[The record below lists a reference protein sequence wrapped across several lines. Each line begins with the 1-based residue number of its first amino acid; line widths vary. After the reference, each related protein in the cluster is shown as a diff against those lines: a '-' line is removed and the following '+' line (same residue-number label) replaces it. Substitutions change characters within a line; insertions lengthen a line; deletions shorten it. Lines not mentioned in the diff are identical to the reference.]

1 VIGASSGGIES
12 LTEVVSGLPEDLPAS
27 VFVVVHVPARS
38 KSLLPGILTRAS
50 PIPAAHARD
59 GEAIQPGRIYVA
71 PPDCHLLLGNGRIRL
86 VRGPRENNH
95 RPAVDPLFRTAA
107 VAYGPRVAGV
117 VLSGALDDGTA
128 GLVAI
133 KKRGGVTIVQ
143 DPEDALF
150 PDMPRNAMETMDVDY
165 CLAKDEIAA
174 VLVQLSKEHAKE
186 SYVPVSADM
195 KKETKI
201 EAMDMG
207 SIEDKDKPGTP
218 SVFGCPDCGGILW
231 ELQDG
236 ELLRFRCRVGHAFG
250 AEGLLSAQA
259 EALDTALWSAFRAL
273 EENAAL
279 ARRVAERA
287 RKSGRENSAR
297 IFEEKAEAAERQA
310 EVIRNLLMTGQT
322 AAATEKTTEIS

>member
-1 VIGASSGGIES
+1 
-12 LTEVVSGLPEDLPAS
+12 LPEDLPAS